1 MYGWGAT
8 QMPGARRRA
17 RTVAFQALC
26 EIISTGHDPE
36 IVLDHILAESDL
48 PEANKDFAR
57 ELVNGVVRNQEQIDE
72 YIRRFASAWPLSQIA
87 VVDRSILRLAIYE
100 LLIENEI
107 PVKVAINEA
116 IELAK
121 TFGSDSSSRFVNGVL
136 GAVSTLVNR

>member
-1 MYGWGAT
+1 
-8 QMPGARRRA
+8 MPGVRRRA
-17 RTVAFQALC
+17 RTVAFQSLC
-26 EIISTGHDPE
+26 EIISTGHDPD
-36 IVLDHILAESDL
+36 IVPNHILAESDL
-48 PEANKDFAR
+48 PEANQDFAR
-57 ELVNGVVRNQEQIDE
+57 QLVKGVIRNQEKIDE
-72 YIRRFASAWPLSQIA
+72 YIHRFASAWPLSQIA

-136 GAVSTLVNR
+136 GAISTLVSR